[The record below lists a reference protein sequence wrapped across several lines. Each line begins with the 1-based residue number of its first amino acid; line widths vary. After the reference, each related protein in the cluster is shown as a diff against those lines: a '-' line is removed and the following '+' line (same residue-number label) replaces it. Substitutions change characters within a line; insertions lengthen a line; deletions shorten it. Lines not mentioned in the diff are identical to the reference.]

1 MLPQCTFC
9 DIIKSAKGMIIL
21 KIKTLVSGALLC
33 ALLTSTGVYAQS
45 GVRLYVNGYRVNH
58 NIILEDGTTYV
69 PIRAVSE
76 AMGANVEWDQDT
88 KTVFVNLTEED
99 TIAKVVENVSPSVVT
114 IIGNYDGS
122 GLANSFN
129 NPTMHGSGVIYKSNG
144 HIITNAHVV
153 KDIKNLTVVLT
164 DGTLLPGKVLYADED
179 ADLAIVKV
187 EKAGLQT
194 VDMADYST
202 VLPGKTAI
210 AIGTPVSLSMRN
222 SVTKG
227 IVSGK
232 GVSLS
237 GSYYKLI
244 QTDAAINPGNSGG
257 PLLNSK
263 GELIGINSSKFVSSN
278 IDNMGFAIPIDTVKY
293 VIEQFEKYG
302 KIQRPS
308 LDVTFEESWEA
319 KIGLPTKKG
328 ITVRKS
334 ESSMLLS
341 GDVVNSVNGTD
352 VHSIT
357 DWNEALKNTYN
368 GTSINVNITRKGVTS
383 NITIQCK

>member
-1 MLPQCTFC
+1 M
-9 DIIKSAKGMIIL
+9 
-21 KIKTLVSGALLC
+21 KINKLIASVLLC
-33 ALLTSTGVYAQS
+33 TTLASTAVYAKS
-45 GVRLYVNGYRVNH
+45 GVKLYVNGYRVNH
-58 NIILEDGTTYV
+58 NIILENGTTYV
-69 PIRAVSE
+69 PVRAVSE
-76 AMGANVEWDQDT
+76 ALGADVIWEQET
-88 KTVFVNLTEED
+88 QTVFVNYNEED

-114 IIGNYDGS
+114 IIGNYDGAD
-122 GLANSFN
+122 LANSFN
-129 NPTMHGSGVIYKSNG
+129 NPTAHGSGVIYKSNG

-164 DGTLLPGKVLYADED
+164 DGTLLPARVLYSDED
-179 ADLAIVKV
+179 ADLAIIKV
-187 EKAGLQT
+187 EKVGLQA

-210 AIGTPVSLSMRN
+210 AIGTPISLSMRN

-232 GVSLS
+232 GVSLTD
-237 GSYYKLI
+237 SYYKLI

-278 IDNMGFAIPIDTVKY
+278 IDNMGFAIPIDTVKH

-302 KIQRPS
+302 KILRPS
-308 LDVTFEESWEA
+308 IDVTFEESWEA

-334 ESSMLLS
+334 DSTMLLE
-341 GDVVNSVNGTD
+341 GDVVNSVNGIE

-357 DWNEALKNTYN
+357 DWNEALKKTYN
-368 GTSINVNITRKGVTS
+368 GTSINVNVTRKNTTS